1 VSPAVWENSSF
12 HIWHASLY
20 NFPCNL
26 ASDFTHYLSERPEPS
41 FSRRGAKEGQNQKKE
56 INKKKTIL
64 MKTQLIK
71 TTIRGASVALLVSA
85 SLLLLVAGTQGSGV
99 APSGGSDV
107 RFPCTNATIRGTY
120 GIQMQGTGPVPPPVG
135 GTQTLIGVVT
145 RTYDGMGNFT
155 QIDNIHGS
163 VTGWVPNRPGSG
175 TYQVNP
181 DCTAAT
187 QFQPAPGA
195 PVIEERVV
203 IVDGGSQLYSV
214 TVSPLPVMVSTVA
227 KRTDPR

>member
-1 VSPAVWENSSF
+1 V
-12 HIWHASLY
+12 
-20 NFPCNL
+20 
-26 ASDFTHYLSERPEPS
+26 T
-41 FSRRGAKEGQNQKKE
+41 
-56 INKKKTIL
+56 
-64 MKTQLIK
+64 
-71 TTIRGASVALLVSA
+71 LLVSA
-85 SLLLLVAGTQGSGV
+85 GLLLLVTGTQGGGP
-99 APSGGSDV
+99 APSGGQDLVGSH
-107 RFPCTNATIRGTY
+107 CTNNTIRGTY

-163 VTGWVPNRPGSG
+163 VTGWVPDRPGSG

-195 PVIEERVV
+195 PVIEERIV

-227 KRTDPR
+227 KRIDRR